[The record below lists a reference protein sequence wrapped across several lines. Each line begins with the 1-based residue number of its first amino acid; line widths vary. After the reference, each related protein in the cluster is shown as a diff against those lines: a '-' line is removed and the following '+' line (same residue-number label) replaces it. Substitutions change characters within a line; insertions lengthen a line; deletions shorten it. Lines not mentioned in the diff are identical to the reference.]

1 MRLIRPALWAA
12 SAIGLV
18 LILVFALR
26 PRPVDV
32 ETAQVTRG
40 HFEETI
46 VEDGKTRVRERYTVS
61 APVAGTLLRIG
72 LKAGDA
78 VSVGTVVASILPNP
92 SPLLDVRTQQM
103 AEARVGAAEA
113 AEARAAALVAQAEG
127 KAAQARVEVERSR
140 DLATR
145 GAAPHSRLE
154 HDELT
159 LQTELREL
167 EALNSALHATKHE
180 VEAARAALLADDT
193 SREGTQASPVRSP
206 VAGRVLRILQE
217 SETSASLGA
226 PLVEIGDPTD
236 IEVVVDVLTTDAV
249 RINPGNPVQ
258 IEAWGG
264 EQPLAGRV
272 RLVEPGAFT
281 KVSAL
286 GVDEQRTNVV
296 IDIVT
301 PPAERLTLADAY
313 RVDARIVVAAMGD
326 AVIVPTG
333 ALFRDRDGWAVFVV
347 IDGVARKR
355 SVMLAR
361 RSQTSA
367 AVQEGLQVGD
377 LAILFPGDTLADGV
391 RVRAR

>member
-12 SAIGLV
+12 GAIGLV
-18 LILVFALR
+18 LIFVFALQ

-32 ETAQVTRG
+32 ETAVVKRG

-140 DLATR
+140 TLVMQ

-159 LQTELREL
+159 LQTESREL
-167 EALNSALHATKHE
+167 EALNAALHATKHE

-193 SREGTQASPVRSP
+193 SREGTQAWPVRSP

-217 SETSASLGA
+217 SETSPSLGA

-249 RINPGNPVQ
+249 RIHPGNPVQ

-264 EQPLAGRV
+264 AQPLAGRV

-301 PPAERLTLADAY
+301 PPAERPTLADAY
-313 RVDARIVVAAMGD
+313 RVDARIVVAAMDD

-333 ALFRDRDGWAVFVV
+333 ALFRDRDGWAVFLVV
-347 IDGVARKR
+347 DGIAHKR
-355 SVMLAR
+355 PITLAR
-361 RSQTSA
+361 RSQASA
-367 AVQEGLQVGD
+367 AVQEGLQAGE